1 MKTLVLL
8 VFSAFFCA
16 YSYSANV
23 SVRLAVKNGVLE
35 FNDGSS
41 ASCKIF
47 TSSPAFAKNSDLL
60 IFNSGDIITLK
71 VVNTT
76 AENHGFIID
85 GVLNLGVISPND
97 SIQQTF
103 ISPPSGVY
111 RFFDPLNF
119 PYNEYLGLSGV
130 MHIKAINDVTPYFYW
145 DLREHQ
151 LSWNTSILLGNSPVL
166 NSYEPFYFTINGN
179 SEPDINLDTIAR
191 VVGNVGSEVRVIIV
205 NNGLSIHSM
214 HFHGYHAFLLKN
226 SKNIAHEG
234 REKDTF
240 PVYPKE
246 YVLLSFVPDKPGEY
260 PVHDHNLVAV
270 TGGGIYHAGMFTTL
284 LIAP

>member
-1 MKTLVLL
+1 LKKLILI
-8 VFSAFFCA
+8 VFTAFFCGF
-16 YSYSANV
+16 SYSANV
-23 SVRLAVKNGVLE
+23 SVRLVLKNGVLE

-41 ASCKIF
+41 ASYKVF
-47 TSSPAFAKNSDLL
+47 TSSPTFAKNSDLL

-76 AENHGFIID
+76 SENHGFTID
-85 GVLNLGVISPND
+85 GVLNLGVILPND

-103 ISPPSGVY
+103 TSPPVGVY
-111 RFFDPLNF
+111 RFFDSLNF

-130 MHIKAINDVTPYFYW
+130 VHIKATNDITPYFYW

-151 LSWNTSILLGNSPVL
+151 LSWNESIILGNFPIL
-166 NSYEPFYFTINGN
+166 TNYEPYYFTINGN
-179 SEPDINLDTIAR
+179 SEPNINLDTIAR

-214 HFHGYHAFLLKN
+214 HFHGYHAHLLKN
-226 SKNIAHEG
+226 SKNAAHEG

-246 YVLLSFVPDKPGEY
+246 YVILSFVPDKPGEY

>member
-1 MKTLVLL
+1 ML
-8 VFSAFFCA
+8 
-16 YSYSANV
+16 
-23 SVRLAVKNGVLE
+23 KNGVLQ

-41 ASCKIF
+41 VSFKIF
-47 TSSPAFAKNSDLL
+47 TSSPTFAKKSDLI
-60 IFNSGDIITLK
+60 IFNLGDVITLK
-71 VVNTT
+71 VVNATS
-76 AENHGFIID
+76 ENHGFTID

-97 SIQQTF
+97 SVQQTF
-103 ISPPSGVY
+103 TSPTIGVY

-166 NSYEPFYFTINGN
+166 NNYEPFYFTINGN

-191 VVGNVGSEVRVIIV
+191 VIGNVGSEVRVIIV

-246 YVLLSFVPDKPGEY
+246 YVVLSFVPDKPGEY